1 MNRIKMIQL
10 IYEYR
15 ILLIIIISIAL
26 IILYRFLKPK
36 IKGYLG
42 ELKVRLRLFFL
53 NKKEYKIIHN
63 LRIFHN
69 GMMSQIDHV
78 VISKYG
84 VFVIETKNYSGW
96 IFGGENSL
104 EWTQVIYKNKFK
116 LYNPLRQNFG
126 HVKAI
131 KGNLTSY
138 PYLDYFPIVVFSGSA
153 KLKVNS
159 SFPVIKLSKLLKTIK
174 GTNDINITEE
184 TRDEIYDLLLRL
196 NGNKPNINLKK
207 LEDQTFTN
215 SSNLCPYC
223 SNPLVLKHGK
233 YGDFFGCTDFPRCR
247 YTKRISK

>member
-1 MNRIKMIQL
+1 MIQL

-15 ILLIIIISIAL
+15 ILLIIFISTAL

-96 IFGGENSL
+96 IFGGENSF

-116 LYNPLRQNFG
+116 LYNPLRQNLG

-131 KGNLTSY
+131 KGNLTSWIY
-138 PYLDYFPIVVFSGSA
+138 W
-153 KLKVNS
+153 
-159 SFPVIKLSKLLKTIK
+159 SKLTPQ
-174 GTNDINITEE
+174 N
-184 TRDEIYDLLLRL
+184 
-196 NGNKPNINLKK
+196 
-207 LEDQTFTN
+207 
-215 SSNLCPYC
+215 
-223 SNPLVLKHGK
+223 
-233 YGDFFGCTDFPRCR
+233 
-247 YTKRISK
+247 

>member
-10 IYEYR
+10 IYENR

-36 IKGYLG
+36 IKGFIG

-53 NKKEYKIIHN
+53 NNKEYKTIHN

-174 GTNDINITEE
+174 GTNDINITEAI
-184 TRDEIYDLLLRL
+184 RDEIYDLLLRL

-207 LEDQTFTN
+207 LEDVTFVN

-223 SNPLVLKHGK
+223 TRPLILKHGK
-233 YGDFFGCTDFPRCR
+233 YGDFFGCTEYPRCR
-247 YTKRISK
+247 YTKRICK